1 MAAAPSTTTSPR
13 WDMTTPRARGRC
25 GSPTPAS
32 GPSGTGA
39 ASIRSRHSS
48 RRRATRTPTPH
59 PERPGQHHLHVDVR
73 SCVSVNTAEEDIV
86 VACGDEIQSSE
97 VGDGVAF
104 EAADMVEVEL
114 LQRFSRRE
122 PGGADTGL
130 TAVGFSWRYLAL
142 QARRQVFFVA
152 PVLRT
157 GTFSQPS
164 RGLTQRRGR
173 DIEGKGRTAEVPFH
187 RGQLRTDHRL
197 DDEPSSASRAAA
209 SPSPSIA
216 ARQPRSAQSCCA
228 TAPATTSYVS
238 ALAVARLCAQTA
250 QDAIYGFCPLCSRTD
265 AGTVASLTDPG
276 PGPVALSRSSPR
288 ADLRVSLSPRVV
300 PRPTLR
306 DAL

>member
-1 MAAAPSTTTSPR
+1 
-13 WDMTTPRARGRC
+13 
-25 GSPTPAS
+25 
-32 GPSGTGA
+32 
-39 ASIRSRHSS
+39 
-48 RRRATRTPTPH
+48 
-59 PERPGQHHLHVDVR
+59 
-73 SCVSVNTAEEDIV
+73 
-86 VACGDEIQSSE
+86 SE

-130 TAVGFSWRYLAL
+130 TAVGFSCRYFAL

-187 RGQLRTDHRL
+187 RGQRRTDHRL
-197 DDEPSSASRAAA
+197 DDEPSSASRAVA

-228 TAPATTSYVS
+228 TAPAATRRVEVVV
-238 ALAVARLCAQTA
+238 LAVISILLFALSFQMFTGLFRRPQAMCPHSPWRACARKPHKTRFTAFAHCSQGPTPGRWPGRINTPRLTATTERMRSLTASAARNRRPVAQT
-250 QDAIYGFCPLCSRTD
+250 L
-265 AGTVASLTDPG
+265 
-276 PGPVALSRSSPR
+276 
-288 ADLRVSLSPRVV
+288 
-300 PRPTLR
+300 PTHR
-306 DAL
+306 QTMRW